1 MKRKTFGITIS
12 VLAAVIAALVIA
24 DSSLDSRKTW
34 DVCHDMTN
42 TNVTWEQTFRAGAL
56 GE

>member
-1 MKRKTFGITIS
+1 MNRKTYGITIS
-12 VLAAVIAALVIA
+12 VLAAVIAELVIA

>member
-1 MKRKTFGITIS
+1 MKRKTFGISIS

-42 TNVTWEQTFRAGAL
+42 TNVTWEQTFRSGPWS
-56 GE
+56 E